1 MTVTLKNYIKASPK
15 TGRLSYRRRIPEK
28 LKKHF
33 KKEDGSLRGREWN
46 EALGTKSKSMA
57 LKRAAE
63 VNELFERTKAFATQL
78 ELASQAQ
85 DGVTKQQRIARV
97 VDNFRKQG
105 LHPDQAPNIFQSPS
119 VINAFRKKSDAA
131 QQQLIDYQLEVGID
145 VRGEFGHETYVT
157 NEHYE
162 DIQAQIDFLSG
173 DRSKITN
180 RLRPTWESAVE
191 AYIYQKEAL
200 ANFPAEFR
208 NSKKIKR
215 IARIANDFSRFL
227 GGGSLKSG
235 NEHLVSE
242 ISRQDA
248 QGFIR
253 QATAQEKTP
262 ATIGRDLAPLSAIYV
277 QAQREFSK
285 QDPDL
290 MLHGNPFSGLRGELN
305 ERDKAAVR
313 QGQRIQNSARAW
325 HPQELQQL
333 INVLPSMNDEAHLC
347 VMLAIYTGARLH
359 DVCGL
364 MVDEL
369 TLKGDDDSLIYI
381 KHNAW
386 RTVSKDSIERTVP
399 LYGEMLNHLKDY
411 VAARDFSS
419 NKKLT
424 PRYARTENSAESLSN
439 LVNQRY
445 IDRYI
450 SKDPTLKPHGLRNT
464 MQARFDATDTSNK
477 LSGYLIGWKDQQT
490 VGMQKEY
497 NKQGYPH
504 SQLLKALRA
513 CHAATDWAVEHGG
526 SS

>member
-15 TGRLSYRRRIPEK
+15 TGRLSYRRRIPAK

-46 EALGTKSKSMA
+46 EALGTTSKSMA
-57 LKRAAE
+57 LRKAAE
-63 VNELFERTKAFATQL
+63 VNERFERTKIMAKQL

-85 DGVTKQQRIARV
+85 DEATKQQRTAQV
-97 VDNFRKQG
+97 VDYFRKQG
-105 LHPDQAPNIFQSPS
+105 LHPDQAPDIFQPRS
-119 VINAFRKKSDAA
+119 VIDAFRKKTAAA
-131 QQQLIDYQLEVGID
+131 QQQLIDHQLEVGID

-162 DIQAQIDFLSG
+162 NIQAHIDFLSG
-173 DRSKITN
+173 DRSKIAN
-180 RLRPTWESAVE
+180 RLRPTWASAVE
-191 AYIYQKEAL
+191 TYIYQKEAL
-200 ANFPAEFR
+200 ANFPAGFR
-208 NSKKIKR
+208 ESKKIKR
-215 IARIANDFSRFL
+215 MARIANDFSRFL
-227 GGGSLKSG
+227 GGGSLNSG
-235 NEHLVSE
+235 NAHLVSE
-242 ISRQDA
+242 ISRQDV
-248 QGFIR
+248 QGFVR
-253 QATAQEKTP
+253 QATAQGKTP

-305 ERDKAAVR
+305 KRDEAAVR

-333 INVLPSMNDEAHLC
+333 LNILPSMNDEAHLC
-347 VMLAIYTGARLH
+347 VKLAIYTGARLH
-359 DVCGL
+359 DICGL

-369 TLKGDDDSLIYI
+369 TLKGDEDSLIYI
-381 KHNAW
+381 QHNAW
-386 RTVSKDSIERTVP
+386 RTVSKDSIERMVP

-419 NKKLT
+419 NRKLT
-424 PRYARTENSAESLSN
+424 PRYATTESSVESLSN
-439 LVNQRY
+439 LINQRY
-445 IDRYI
+445 IDRFI
-450 SKDPTLKPHGLRNT
+450 SKDPTLKPHGFRKT

-513 CHAATDWAVEHGG
+513 CHAATEWAVERSG